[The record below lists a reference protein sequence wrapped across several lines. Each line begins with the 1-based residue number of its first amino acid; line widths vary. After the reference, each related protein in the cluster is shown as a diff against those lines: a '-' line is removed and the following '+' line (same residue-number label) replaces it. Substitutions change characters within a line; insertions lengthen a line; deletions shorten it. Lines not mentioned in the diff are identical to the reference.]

1 MHVRAVLT
9 LSLYLLGSARLG
21 SARLGSA
28 RLGSARLGA
37 RTQPPQGGSAG
48 LLGAF
53 VSLVKTGGLECP
65 LHCVLCIAENSV
77 STLATR
83 PDDVHT
89 FYSGR
94 TVEVNNTDAEG
105 RRESARALYRLCRAL
120 R

>member
-1 MHVRAVLT
+1 MLT
-9 LSLYLLGSARLG
+9 FLLCSA
-21 SARLGSA
+21 
-28 RLGSARLGA
+28 SARLGA
-37 RTQPPQGGSAG
+37 RTQSPQGGSAG

-53 VSLVKTGGLECP
+53 VSLVKTGGLEYP

-105 RRESARALYRLCRAL
+105 RRESRAPSADCAERCAAD
-120 R
+120 